1 MSTPE
6 ILFSAD
12 EIAARVR
19 ALAREIAALQ
29 KPPDLIVGILVGAFV
44 FVADL
49 ARALSSEGLPLEIE
63 FLWLRSYGGARD
75 GGEVHT
81 RVAPSQAVAGRHVLL
96 VDGVLDRGATL
107 VKGKSLLIEAG
118 AASVVTAVA
127 IDKRRADALLVAEHA
142 AFSHVEGFVV
152 GYGMDDG
159 ETGRALPHIARMRP
173 PAA

>member
-19 ALAREIAALQ
+19 ALARKIAALQ

-81 RVAPSQAVAGRHVLL
+81 RVPPSQAVAGRHVLL

-142 AFSHVEGFVV
+142 AFSHVDGFVV

-159 ETGRALPHIARMRP
+159 ETGRALPHIARIRP
-173 PAA
+173 PSA

>member
-1 MSTPE
+1 VSTPE

-63 FLWLRSYGGARD
+63 FLWLRSYDGARD
-75 GGEVHT
+75 GGAVHT

-96 VDGVLDRGATL
+96 ADGVLDRGATL
-107 VKGKSLLIEAG
+107 VMAKSLLSEAG

-159 ETGRALPHIARMRP
+159 DTGRALPHIARIPP

>member
-1 MSTPE
+1 MSAPE

-12 EIAARVR
+12 EIAVRVR
-19 ALAREIAALQ
+19 TLAREIAAMAQ
-29 KPPDLIVGILVGAFV
+29 PPDLIVGILVGAFV

-49 ARALSSEGLPLEIE
+49 ARALSSEGLPLGIE

-75 GGEVHT
+75 GGAVDT
-81 RVAPSQAVAGRHVLL
+81 RIAPSQAVAGRHVLL
-96 VDGVLDRGATL
+96 ADGVLDRGATL
-107 VKGKSLLIEAG
+107 IKAKSLLVEAG

-127 IDKRRADALLVAEHA
+127 VDKRRADALLVSDHA

-159 ETGRALPHIARMRP
+159 ETGRALPYIGRICSPSA
-173 PAA
+173 

>member
-1 MSTPE
+1 MSAPE

-19 ALAREIAALQ
+19 ALAHDIAALR

-44 FVADL
+44 FVADF
-49 ARALSSEGLPLEIE
+49 ARALASEGLPLEIE
-63 FLWLRSYGGARD
+63 FLWLRSYGTARD
-75 GGEVHT
+75 GGAVHT

-107 VKGKSLLIEAG
+107 VKAKSLLSEAG
-118 AASVVTAVA
+118 AASVLTAVA
-127 IDKRRADALLVAEHA
+127 VDKRRADAVLVAEHA

-159 ETGRALPHIARMRP
+159 GNGRAFPYIALIP
-173 PAA
+173 PPTA

>member
-63 FLWLRSYGGARD
+63 FLWLRSYGAARD
-75 GGEVHT
+75 GGTVHT
-81 RVAPSQAVAGRHVLL
+81 RVAPSQAVAGRYVLL
-96 VDGVLDRGATL
+96 ADGVLDRGATL
-107 VKGKSLLIEAG
+107 VKAKSLLIEAG